1 MICLQLYLILIVF
14 CFYKAVEIKKK
25 TKQKNSKKPS
35 ICCLAS
41 VILTGLFTIY
51 KENIIQGSLS
61 QRLFCNN
68 RPLVQICG
76 VCQFT
81 RFFLKVPPPK
91 IQGI

>member
-1 MICLQLYLILIVF
+1 MICLQLYLILIVL

-25 TKQKNSKKPS
+25 KNSKNPP

-61 QRLFCNN
+61 QRLFYNN
-68 RPLVQICG
+68 RPAVQIPG
-76 VCQFT
+76 VCQFIC
-81 RFFLKVPPPK
+81 FFSKSLLL
-91 IQGI
+91 